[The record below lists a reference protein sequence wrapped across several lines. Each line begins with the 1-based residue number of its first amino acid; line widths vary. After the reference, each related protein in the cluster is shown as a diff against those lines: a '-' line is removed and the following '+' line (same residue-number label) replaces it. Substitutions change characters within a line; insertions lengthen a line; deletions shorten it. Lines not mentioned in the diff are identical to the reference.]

1 MRPAVVRLLVAALL
15 FAGWVGYLVYL
26 VVTTPRTP
34 AGTPLVLSRPQI
46 LVSEFD
52 VVGEVERT
60 KMGDVVKVLTVLYPD
75 SEKGLEG
82 KQITITNLDQCKAL
96 PRADQ
101 HTDQKAV
108 EVPPDYSGPGQYLL
122 PLRKV
127 GDGLDYEVVP
137 TPGSPGYPPNGLRLG
152 PPRIYPLL
160 SERVKEQ
167 VLAQYRQILKE
178 KL

>member
-26 VVTTPRTP
+26 VVTT
-34 AGTPLVLSRPQI
+34 APLVLSRPQI
-46 LVSEFD
+46 LVSDLD
-52 VVGEVERT
+52 VVAEVKST
-60 KMGDVVKVLTVLYPD
+60 SAKDPVKIVTVLYPD

-82 KQITITNLDQCKAL
+82 KEITVTNLDQCKPL

-101 HTDQKAV
+101 KEV
-108 EVPPDYSGPGQYLL
+108 EVRPDYSGPGQYLL

-127 GDGLDYEVVP
+127 GDGPDYEVVP
-137 TPGSPGYPPNGLRLG
+137 TPASPGYPPNGLRLG

-167 VLAQYRQILKE
+167 ALAQYRQILKE